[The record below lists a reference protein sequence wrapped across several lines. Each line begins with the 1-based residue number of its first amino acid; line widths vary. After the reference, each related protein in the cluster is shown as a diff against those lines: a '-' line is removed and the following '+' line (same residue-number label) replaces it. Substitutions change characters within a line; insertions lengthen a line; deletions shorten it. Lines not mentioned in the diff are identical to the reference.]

1 MNKTLIFEGAGMSGT
16 QPQVGNCRIRTR
28 LQNNNGRIIY
38 LEMGGTEI
46 TKQSGSLQG
55 QYINMGYVDFV
66 FYEDIEE
73 DRKNN
78 HSKELRKFEHNR
90 FEYTKENILKFVNEN
105 LNCSYEDIKILNDER
120 RKQTKRKGVSRVE
133 L

>member
-1 MNKTLIFEGAGMSGT
+1 MKKTLIFEGAGCTGT

-28 LQNNNGRIIY
+28 LTNNDNRIIY

-46 TKQSGSLQG
+46 TKHSGALQG

-66 FYEDIEE
+66 FYEDIKE

-78 HSKELRKFEHNR
+78 HSKELRKLEHNK

-105 LNCSYEDIKILNDER
+105 LNCSYNDIQIVDDGSIYVHGTKEILC
-120 RKQTKRKGVSRVE
+120 
-133 L
+133 

>member
-46 TKQSGSLQG
+46 GKHSGILQG

-66 FYEDIEE
+66 HYEDIEE
-73 DRKNN
+73 DRKAN
-78 HSKELRKFEHNR
+78 HSPELRRFEHNR
-90 FEYTKENILKFVNEN
+90 FEYTKENILRFVNEN
-105 LNCSYEDIKILNDER
+105 LNCSYKDIEILNDGSIYVH
-120 RKQTKRKGVSRVE
+120 GVKE
-133 L
+133 PIC